1 MDGDSRG
8 NKVIGY
14 SKRERIHWLDDPT
27 LRMTEAQLTN
37 STLIKVDKDGNIET
51 DAPPNAKSNGRIIK
65 AKGYSKRD
73 RIHWVKAPTAQPREN
88 HARSAKNKPE
98 DDSGADEDNCASA

>member
-27 LRMTEAQLTN
+27 LLVSEEELAN
-37 STLIKVDKDGNIET
+37 STTIIVDKHGNVQT
-51 DAPPNAKSNGRIIK
+51 DAPLNPEGNGRVIK
-65 AKGYSKRD
+65 VNGYSKRD
-73 RIHWVKAPTAQPREN
+73 KIHWL
-88 HARSAKNKPE
+88 E
-98 DDSGADEDNCASA
+98 DLT